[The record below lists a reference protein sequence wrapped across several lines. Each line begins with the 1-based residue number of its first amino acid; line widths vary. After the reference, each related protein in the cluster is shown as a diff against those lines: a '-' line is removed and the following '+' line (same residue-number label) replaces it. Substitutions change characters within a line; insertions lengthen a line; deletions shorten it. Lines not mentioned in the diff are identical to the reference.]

1 MKIYA
6 VGGAIRDTLMGL
18 PVHDI
23 DYVVV
28 GSSVEEMIAQGYRP
42 VGKDFPVFLHPETQA
57 EYALA
62 RTERKT
68 GKGYKGFLFYA
79 DPTVT
84 LEQDLERRDLTIN
97 AMAQEVSA
105 DGKWVGPILDPY
117 NGQQDLAAR
126 VFRHVSDAFAEDP
139 LRLLRIARFAARFP
153 EFTVAPETMDAL
165 QAIVESNELNALS
178 AERIWQELAR
188 GLTAN
193 KPLRMFQVLL
203 DADAAKTLLPSRLTS
218 YLAQEEFREQLIAH
232 LHAAD
237 NRLEDRCAVTL
248 MYLPASEIRLWAE
261 CVKMPNEVRDFSEIF
276 SELNALIAKSVN
288 DVAVSYQPADVLIW
302 FNRADVWRKPE
313 RGQALLDLAKRIGLN
328 VAPLIL
334 AMESAQSLNTAEI
347 IEGVLPEDRSNG
359 ESIRRAVDAAR
370 LLAITVAVSI

>member
-28 GSSVEEMIAQGYRP
+28 GSSVEEMVAKGFRP

-68 GKGYKGFLFYA
+68 GKGYKGFNFYA
-79 DPTVT
+79 DPSVT

-97 AMAQEVSA
+97 AMAQEVGA
-105 DGKWVGPILDPY
+105 DGKQFGPIIDPY
-117 NGQQDLAAR
+117 NGQEDLAAK

-153 EFTVAPETMDAL
+153 EFRVADETLNAL
-165 QAIVESNELNALS
+165 KAIVQSGELNALS

-188 GLTAN
+188 GLVAQ
-193 KPLRMFQVLL
+193 KPMHLFQILL
-203 DADAAKTLLPSRLTS
+203 NTGAARTLLPSMLVAKLT
-218 YLAQEEFREQLIAH
+218 EETSREELITH
-232 LHAAD
+232 FSKIGD
-237 NRLEDRCAVTL
+237 SLEERCAITL
-248 MYLPASEIRLWAE
+248 MDLPASEIRSWAD
-261 CVKMPNEVRDFSEIF
+261 CVRMPIEVRDFSEIF
-276 SELNALIAKSVN
+276 SDLRVLVKKHQDA
-288 DVAVSYQPADVLIW
+288 SYQAVNVLAW
-302 FNRADVWRKPE
+302 FNRADVWRKPD
-313 RGQALLDLAKRIGLN
+313 RAQAILNLAEK
-328 VAPLIL
+328 L
-334 AMESAQSLNTAEI
+334 ALPVSSLMNAMRNTQAINTAEI
-347 IEGVLPEDRSNG
+347 IASVAAEDRSNG
-359 ESIRRAVDAAR
+359 ERIGSAFESAR
-370 LLAITVAVSI
+370 LAAITAALES

>member
-28 GSSVEEMIAQGYRP
+28 GSSVEEMAAKGFRP

-68 GKGYKGFLFYA
+68 GKGYKGFNFYA
-79 DPTVT
+79 DPSVT

-97 AMAQEVSA
+97 AMAQEVGA
-105 DGKWVGPILDPY
+105 DGKQFGPIIDPY
-117 NGQQDLAAR
+117 NGQEDLAAK

-153 EFTVAPETMDAL
+153 EFRVADETLDAL
-165 QAIVESNELNALS
+165 KAIVQSGELSVLS

-188 GLTAN
+188 GLVAQ
-193 KPLRMFQVLL
+193 KPMHMFQVLL
-203 DADAAKTLLPSRLTS
+203 NTGAARTILPPTLVAKLS
-218 YLAQEEFREQLIAH
+218 EELFREELIAH
-232 LHAAD
+232 FSKAGD
-237 NRLEDRCAVTL
+237 SLEDRCAITL
-248 MYLPASEIRLWAE
+248 MDLSAREIRTWAD
-261 CVKMPNEVRDFSEIF
+261 CVRMPIEVRDFSEIF
-276 SELNALIAKSVN
+276 SDLRILVN
-288 DVAVSYQPADVLIW
+288 KYQNTPYQAVDVLAW
-302 FNRADVWRKPE
+302 FNRADVWRKPD
-313 RGQALLDLAKRIGLN
+313 RAQAILNLAEKLMLP
-328 VAPLIL
+328 VSSLIN
-334 AMESAQSLNTAEI
+334 AMRSTQAINTAEI
-347 IEGVLPEDRSNG
+347 IASVAAEDRSNG
-359 ESIRRAVDAAR
+359 ERIGSAFESAR
-370 LLAITVAVSI
+370 LAAIAAALEG

>member
-1 MKIYA
+1 
-6 VGGAIRDTLMGL
+6 MGL

-28 GSSVEEMIAQGYRP
+28 GSSVEEMIAKGFRP

-68 GKGYKGFLFYA
+68 GKGYKGFMFYA

-84 LEQDLERRDLTIN
+84 LEQDLERRDLTMN
-97 AMAQEVSA
+97 AMAQEVDA
-105 DGKWVGPILDPY
+105 GGKWVGPILDPY

-153 EFTVAPETMDAL
+153 EFTVAPETMAAL
-165 QAIVESNELNALS
+165 QAIVHSNELSALS

-188 GLTAN
+188 GLIAH
-193 KPLRMFQVLL
+193 KPMRMFQVLL
-203 DADAAKTLLPSRLTS
+203 DAGAAKALLPSALTS
-218 YLAQEEFREQLIAH
+218 SLANEEYREELIAH
-232 LHAAD
+232 LHCASE
-237 NRLEDRCAVTL
+237 RLENRCALVL
-248 MYLPASEIRLWAE
+248 MHLPASEIRSWAE

-276 SELNALIAKSVN
+276 SELNLLIEKTASPVGG
-288 DVAVSYQPADVLIW
+288 SYQAIGVLTW

-313 RGQALLDLAKRIGLN
+313 RAQALLDLAKRIGLN
-328 VAPLIL
+328 VDPLIQ
-334 AMESAQSLNTAEI
+334 AMQKAQSLNTAEI
-347 IEGVLPEDRSNG
+347 IASVPAEDRSNG
-359 ESIRRAVDAAR
+359 ERIRSAVDVAR
-370 LLAITVAVSI
+370 LSAITAELGS

>member
-28 GSSVEEMIAQGYRP
+28 GSSVDEMLAQGFRP
-42 VGKDFPVFLHPETQA
+42 VGKDFPVFLHPSTQA

-68 GKGYKGFLFYA
+68 GKGYKGFMFHA
-79 DPTVT
+79 DPSVT

-97 AMAQEVSA
+97 AMAQEVRE
-105 DGKWVGPILDPY
+105 DGQWVGPILDPF

-153 EFTVAPETMDAL
+153 NFMVAPETMAAL
-165 QAIVESNELNALS
+165 QAIVRSDELAALS
-178 AERIWQELAR
+178 PERIWQELAK
-188 GLTAN
+188 GLTASN
-193 KPLRMFQVLL
+193 PMHMFQVLL
-203 DADAAKTLLPSRLTS
+203 DSGAVNVLLPTP
-218 YLAQEEFREQLIAH
+218 LAISLSKDEFRKELIDH
-232 LHAAD
+232 LHASDA
-237 NRLEDRCAVTL
+237 RLEDRCAVTL
-248 MYLPASEIRLWAE
+248 MHLSASEIRSWAQTIR
-261 CVKMPNEVRDFSEIF
+261 MPHEVRDFSEIF
-276 SELNALIAKSVN
+276 CELYQLIAASSNSTSKSYLV
-288 DVAVSYQPADVLIW
+288 VDVLTW

-313 RGQALLDLAKRIGLN
+313 RAHALLDLAKRIQFDVSDLT
-328 VAPLIL
+328 L
-334 AMESAQSLNTAEI
+334 ALQKAQSLNTANI
-347 IEGVLPEDRSNG
+347 IESIPAQDRSNG
-359 ESIRRAVDAAR
+359 ECIRSAVDTAR
-370 LLAITVAVSI
+370 LSAIASVLNT

>member
-28 GSSVEEMIAQGYRP
+28 GSSVEEMISKGYRP

-68 GKGYKGFLFYA
+68 GKGYKGFHFYA
-79 DPTVT
+79 DPSVT

-97 AMAQEVSA
+97 AMAQEVGA
-105 DGKWVGPILDPY
+105 DGKQFGPIIDPY
-117 NGQQDLAAR
+117 NGQEDLAAK

-153 EFTVAPETMDAL
+153 EFSVADETLVAL
-165 QAIVESNELNALS
+165 KAIVQSGELSALS

-188 GLTAN
+188 GLIAT
-193 KPLRMFQVLL
+193 KPMHLFQVLL
-203 DADAAKTLLPSRLTS
+203 NTGAAAAVLPSQLTANLS
-218 YLAQEEFREQLIAH
+218 EEPFREELIAH
-232 LHAAD
+232 FSVAG
-237 NRLEDRCAVTL
+237 NTLEERCAITL
-248 MYLPASEIRLWAE
+248 MHLPASEIRTWAE
-261 CVKMPNEVRDFSEIF
+261 CVRMPIEARDFCEIF
-276 SELNALIAKSVN
+276 SDLGVLVNKHLISP
-288 DVAVSYQPADVLIW
+288 YQAAEILAW
-302 FNRADVWRKPE
+302 FNRADLWRKPDRTRAILNLAE
-313 RGQALLDLAKRIGLN
+313 KLGLPVLPLMSAMRNAQAI
-328 VAPLIL
+328 
-334 AMESAQSLNTAEI
+334 NTAEI
-347 IEGVLPEDRSNG
+347 IAGVAAEDRSNG
-359 ESIRRAVDAAR
+359 GRIGRAFESAR
-370 LLAITVAVSI
+370 LAAITAGLDL